1 LDPEAIGIGTWSEI
15 GRMLT
20 NLWFV
25 VLFVVFFAANLLVAH
40 NVVPSFVASGH
51 IPVSVKKAGVA
62 FYVLAIISLG
72 LALFFRPGRWLRQR
86 HVASVL
92 GQLLDM
98 RSRSPGRT
106 RAGRRLSSCIEI

>member
-72 LALFFRPGRWLRQR
+72 LALFFLARVVGYANGTLR
-86 HVASVL
+86 L
-92 GQLLDM
+92 FWDNFW
-98 RSRSPGRT
+98 
-106 RAGRRLSSCIEI
+106 I